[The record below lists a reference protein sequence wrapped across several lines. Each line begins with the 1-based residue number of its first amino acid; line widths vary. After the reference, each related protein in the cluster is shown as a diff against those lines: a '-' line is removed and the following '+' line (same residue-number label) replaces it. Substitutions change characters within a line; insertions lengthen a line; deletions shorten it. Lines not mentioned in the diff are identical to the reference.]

1 MLPGQHR
8 HRSRRSRPRF
18 GLLGLGAGG
27 GFLAGA
33 AIAAV
38 TIAVAVGVAQVAGG
52 QACAAVVAGGAA
64 VVSGGSAGG
73 TGSQIATHYV
83 LQGLPNCSYPSPPS
97 DGLYVALPPTDY
109 ASAAACGGYLEV
121 TGPHGSVRVKVI
133 DQCPDCA
140 AGHIDLSEAAFAALA
155 PLSAGLISVSYSS
168 LAAPPLPGP
177 VSVEVKQGSSQYWLA
192 LLADNTG
199 NPLAAVQVR
208 TSSGWLSL
216 ARASYD
222 YWIASS
228 GAGAGPFTV
237 RLTDIEGH
245 QVTVSGITL
254 SPGTVQST
262 GTWMYGGGTTTTP
275 SDSAPSLAAT
285 SAAPA
290 TSAPRTAATAAAS
303 ATWSASPG
311 RPAAPDSR
319 SRTLP
324 ASSTRTTLS
333 PTAPARSSC

>member
-18 GLLGLGAGG
+18 GLPGIGAGG
-27 GFLAGA
+27 GFLAA
-33 AIAAV
+33 VAIAAV
-38 TIAVAVGVAQVAGG
+38 GVAVAVGVAQVAGG
-52 QACAAVVAGGAA
+52 QACAAVVSGGA
-64 VVSGGSAGG
+64 GGG
-73 TGSQIATHYV
+73 TGSRIATHYV

-97 DGLYVALPPTDY
+97 DGLYVALPPADY

-121 TGPHGSVRVKVI
+121 TGPHGSVRVKVT

-140 AGHIDLSEAAFAALA
+140 AGHIDLSETAFAALA

-168 LAAPPLPGP
+168 LADPLLPGP

-262 GTWMYGGGTTTTP
+262 GTWMYGGGTVTTP
-275 SDSAPSLAAT
+275 SDSPPALAAT
-285 SAAPA
+285 SAAPGA
-290 TSAPRTAATAAAS
+290 SAPGAAATVAAS
-303 ATWSASPG
+303 ATGSASPG
-311 RPAAPDSR
+311 GPAAPDSR
-319 SRTLP
+319 TLP
-324 ASSTRTTLS
+324 ANSAATTLS
-333 PTAPARSSC
+333 PTASARSSC

>member
-1 MLPGQHR
+1 
-8 HRSRRSRPRF
+8 
-18 GLLGLGAGG
+18 
-27 GFLAGA
+27 
-33 AIAAV
+33 
-38 TIAVAVGVAQVAGG
+38 
-52 QACAAVVAGGAA
+52 
-64 VVSGGSAGG
+64 
-73 TGSQIATHYV
+73 
-83 LQGLPNCSYPSPPS
+83 
-97 DGLYVALPPTDY
+97 VALPPADY

-140 AGHIDLSEAAFAALA
+140 AGHIDLSETAFAALA

-168 LAAPPLPGP
+168 LADPLLPGP

-192 LLADNTG
+192 LLADNAG

-262 GTWMYGGGTTTTP
+262 GTWMYGGGTATTP
-275 SDSAPSLAAT
+275 SDSPSSLAAT
-285 SAAPA
+285 SAAPGA
-290 TSAPRTAATAAAS
+290 SAPGAAATVAAP

-311 RPAAPDSR
+311 EPAAPDSR
-319 SRTLP
+319 SLP
-324 ASSTRTTLS
+324 ANSAATTPS
-333 PTAPARSSC
+333 PTASARSSC

>member
-8 HRSRRSRPRF
+8 HRGRRSSPRF
-18 GLLGLGAGG
+18 GLPGIGAGG
-27 GFLAGA
+27 GFLAA
-33 AIAAV
+33 VAIAAV
-38 TIAVAVGVAQVAGG
+38 AIAVAAGVAQVAGG
-52 QACAAVVAGGAA
+52 QACAAVVSGGA
-64 VVSGGSAGG
+64 AGG

-83 LQGLPNCSYPSPPS
+83 LQGLPNCSYPSAPS
-97 DGLYVALPPTDY
+97 DGLYVALPPADY

-140 AGHIDLSEAAFAALA
+140 AGHIDLSETAFAALA

-168 LAAPPLPGP
+168 LADPLLPGP

-237 RLTDIEGH
+237 RLTDTEGH
-245 QVTVSGITL
+245 QVTASGITL

-262 GTWMYGGGTTTTP
+262 GTWMYGGGTATTP
-275 SDSAPSLAAT
+275 SDSPSSLAAT
-285 SAAPA
+285 SAAPGA
-290 TSAPRTAATAAAS
+290 SAPGAAATVAAS
-303 ATWSASPG
+303 ATGSASPG
-311 RPAAPDSR
+311 EPAAPDKR
-319 SRTLP
+319 SLP
-324 ASSTRTTLS
+324 ANSAATTLS
-333 PTAPARSSC
+333 PTASARSSC

>member
-1 MLPGQHR
+1 M
-8 HRSRRSRPRF
+8 
-18 GLLGLGAGG
+18 
-27 GFLAGA
+27 
-33 AIAAV
+33 
-38 TIAVAVGVAQVAGG
+38 
-52 QACAAVVAGGAA
+52 
-64 VVSGGSAGG
+64 
-73 TGSQIATHYV
+73 
-83 LQGLPNCSYPSPPS
+83 
-97 DGLYVALPPTDY
+97 ALPPAYY

-140 AGHIDLSEAAFAALA
+140 AGHIDLSETAFAALA

-168 LAAPPLPGP
+168 LADPLLPGP

-208 TSSGWLSL
+208 TPSGWLSPGTGQL
-216 ARASYD
+216 RLLD
-222 YWIASS
+222 RLL

-245 QVTVSGITL
+245 QVTVAGITL

-275 SDSAPSLAAT
+275 PDSAPSLAAT
-285 SAAPA
+285 SAAPGA
-290 TSAPRTAATAAAS
+290 SAPGASAPGAAATAAAS
-303 ATWSASPG
+303 ATGSASPG
-311 RPAAPDSR
+311 GPAPRTRGRGR
-319 SRTLP
+319 SP
-324 ASSTRTTLS
+324 Q
-333 PTAPARSSC
+333 PARGRRCRRPRRRGPVADRDRSGAPLPG

>member
-8 HRSRRSRPRF
+8 HRGRRSRPRF
-18 GLLGLGAGG
+18 GLPALFAGG
-27 GFLAGA
+27 GFLAA
-33 AIAAV
+33 VAIV
-38 TIAVAVGVAQVAGG
+38 VAVGVAQVAGG
-52 QACAAVVAGGAA
+52 QACAAVVSGGAA
-64 VVSGGSAGG
+64 VVSGGAAGG
-73 TGSQIATHYV
+73 TGSRIATHYV
-83 LQGLPNCSYPSPPS
+83 LHGLPNCSYPSPPS
-97 DGLYVALPPTDY
+97 DGLYVALPPADY

-140 AGHIDLSEAAFAALA
+140 AGHIDLSETAFAALS

-168 LAAPPLPGP
+168 LADPPLPGP
-177 VSVEVKQGSSQYWLA
+177 VSVEVKQGSSRYWLA
-192 LLADNTG
+192 LLVDNTG

-237 RLTDIEGH
+237 RLTDTEGH

-262 GTWMYGGGTTTTP
+262 GTWMYHGGTTTTP
-275 SDSAPSLAAT
+275 SDSAPSLAVT
-285 SAAPA
+285 SATPTA
-290 TSAPRTAATAAAS
+290 SAPGTAATAAAS
-303 ATWSASPG
+303 ATGSASPG
-311 RPAAPDSR
+311 GPAVPDSR
-319 SRTLP
+319 SRTLT
-324 ASSTRTTLS
+324 ATSTGTTLS
-333 PTAPARSSC
+333 PTASARSSC

>member
-1 MLPGQHR
+1 MP
-8 HRSRRSRPRF
+8 
-18 GLLGLGAGG
+18 GLGAGG
-27 GFLAGA
+27 GFLAA
-33 AIAAV
+33 VAIAAV
-38 TIAVAVGVAQVAGG
+38 GVAVAVGVAQVAGG
-52 QACAAVVAGGAA
+52 QACAAVVSGGAA
-64 VVSGGSAGG
+64 VVSGGAAGVSGG
-73 TGSQIATHYV
+73 TGAQIATHYV

-97 DGLYVALPPTDY
+97 DGLYVALPPADY

-140 AGHIDLSEAAFAALA
+140 AGHIDLSETAFAALA
-155 PLSAGLISVSYSS
+155 PLSDGLISVSYSS
-168 LAAPPLPGP
+168 LADPRLPGP

-237 RLTDIEGH
+237 RLTDVEGH
-245 QVTVSGITL
+245 RVTVSGITL

-275 SDSAPSLAAT
+275 PDSAPSLAAT

-290 TSAPRTAATAAAS
+290 ASAPGAAATAAAS
-303 ATWSASPG
+303 ATGSASPRG
-311 RPAAPDSR
+311 PAAPDSR

-324 ASSTRTTLS
+324 ATSAGTTPS
-333 PTAPARSSC
+333 PTGPARSSC

>member
-8 HRSRRSRPRF
+8 HRRRRSRPLF

-27 GFLAGA
+27 GFLA
-33 AIAAV
+33 AIAV
-38 TIAVAVGVAQVAGG
+38 AVAVGVVQVAGG
-52 QACAAVVAGGAA
+52 QACAAVVSGGA
-64 VVSGGSAGG
+64 AGG

-83 LQGLPNCSYPSPPS
+83 LQGLPNCSYPSPPT

-140 AGHIDLSEAAFAALA
+140 AGHIDLSETAFAALA

-168 LAAPPLPGP
+168 LADPRLPGP
-177 VSVEVKQGSSQYWLA
+177 VSLEVKQGSSQYWLA

-216 ARASYD
+216 GRASYD

-228 GAGAGPFTV
+228 GAGPGPFTV
-237 RLTDIEGH
+237 RLTDTEGH

-254 SPGTVQST
+254 SPATVQST

-275 SDSAPSLAAT
+275 SDAASSLAAA

-290 TSAPRTAATAAAS
+290 TLAPRTAATAAAP
-303 ATWSASPG
+303 ATGSASPG
-311 RPAAPDSR
+311 GPSALDSP

-324 ASSTRTTLS
+324 TTSAVTTLS
-333 PTAPARSSC
+333 PTVSARSSC